1 MKKEDL
7 LQALEA
13 ALRQKQVFDLHEL
26 AKDAIALYPNEEFGR
41 YYMAEYYLIAWEHS
55 SALAAFGELVEQ
67 NPENALYK
75 QRLAVA
81 KLKNQDVDGGIAMF
95 EELLA
100 QSPEDLELCAMF
112 GREVIAS
119 AWQKESVE
127 KAVQALSR
135 VIVARPD
142 DLELYADRAAGY
154 QNLGEYDNALADFN
168 LIISREPQ
176 NIQAYQRRIQI
187 NTFANNENAV
197 VADYNKLL
205 EINPEDTFTLS
216 NFGFYY
222 KNKGEWDAAEQCFT
236 KQISIERKND
246 WNSAAALFAR
256 GEVYLAQQKYDL
268 ALADFNETLSQND
281 DYPEALAR
289 RAETHL
295 ALGNEAQFLTDTE
308 TALKSNFFSK
318 HDLLIKRA
326 NFFLKKKEWDKA
338 NADFSKFLTDD
349 SLSFYKNEG
358 YFGLGLLAKEQDD
371 LEAACEYWQ
380 HAKTEYHPQ
389 ADEMIRQYCVPYLEA
404 EQSQKRDAIASQFA
418 NEYDRNTHSPI
429 LQQIFGHIWKV
440 DVNLSLEKS
449 PTLAQLPQGLVAFF
463 MEAFRNI
470 TLSVSERAMVLHNP
484 LSDDIEAYY
493 RIEREEN
500 GFVQIFAQPT
510 NNKEPRTL
518 IFSMDEQYL
527 RVSGLMSGVGED
539 KNAIFMYF
547 RHASDTDLTP
557 EDKEALNQRMKQL
570 AENFLGE
577 LLHTV
582 VQGIENVFGLNSQG
596 EAASDEPTYDEDMP
610 HE

>member
-1 MKKEDL
+1 M
-7 LQALEA
+7 QALDT
-13 ALRQKQVFDLHEL
+13 ALRQSQVFDLHEL
-26 AKDAIALYPNEEFGR
+26 AKEAMASYPNEEFGR
-41 YYMAEYYLIAWEHS
+41 YYMAEYYLLAWEHT
-55 SALAAFGELVEQ
+55 SALAAFGELVER

-81 KLKNQDVDGGIAMF
+81 KLKNQDVEGGIALF
-95 EELLA
+95 EELLTQA
-100 QSPEDLELCAMF
+100 PDDLELCAIF
-112 GREVIAS
+112 GREVIAA
-119 AWQKESVE
+119 AWQKESVD

-135 VIVARPD
+135 VIAARPD
-142 DLELYADRAAGY
+142 DLALYADRAAGY
-154 QNLGEYDNALADFN
+154 QNLGEYDKALADFD
-168 LIISREPQ
+168 IILNREPQ

-187 NTFANNENAV
+187 NTFANNDDAV
-197 VADYNKLL
+197 IADYNKLL
-205 EINPEDTFTLS
+205 EINPEDTYTIS

-222 KNKGEWDAAEQCFT
+222 KNKGAWEAAEQCFT
-236 KQISIERKND
+236 RQIAIEQKND
-246 WNSAAALFAR
+246 WQGSAAIFAR
-256 GEVYLAQQKYDL
+256 GEVYLAQQKYEL
-268 ALADFNETLSQND
+268 ALADFNAALAQNK
-281 DYPEALAR
+281 DYTEALAR
-289 RAETHL
+289 RAEAHL
-295 ALGNEAQFLTDTE
+295 ALGNEAQFLADTE
-308 TALKSNFFSK
+308 AALKSNFFSK

-326 NFFLKKKEWDKA
+326 NFYLKKKEWDKA

-358 YFGLGLLAKEQDD
+358 YFGLGVLAKEQDD
-371 LEAACEYWQ
+371 IETACEYWQ
-380 HAKTEYHPQ
+380 QAKTEYHPQ
-389 ADEMIRQYCVPYLEA
+389 ADEMIRQYCTPYLEA
-404 EQSQKRDAIASQFA
+404 EQLQKRDAIASQFA
-418 NEYDRNTHSPI
+418 NEYDRNTQSPV

-440 DVNLSLEKS
+440 DVSLSLEKS
-449 PTLAQLPQGLVAFF
+449 PTLGQLPQGLVAFF

-470 TLSVSERAMVLHNP
+470 TLSVSERALVLHNP

-493 RIEREEN
+493 RVEREEN

-547 RHASDTDLTP
+547 RHASDTDLTA
-557 EDKEALNQRMKQL
+557 EDKEALNLRMKHL

-582 VQGIENVFGLNSQG
+582 VQGIENVFGLNPQG
-596 EAASDEPTYDEDMP
+596 EAASDEPNYDEDMP